1 MENNLFNQSIN
12 YNLKKDGIMSDAV
25 AHNDSSCQFI
35 NLIKNSYL

>member
-25 AHNDSSCQFI
+25 V